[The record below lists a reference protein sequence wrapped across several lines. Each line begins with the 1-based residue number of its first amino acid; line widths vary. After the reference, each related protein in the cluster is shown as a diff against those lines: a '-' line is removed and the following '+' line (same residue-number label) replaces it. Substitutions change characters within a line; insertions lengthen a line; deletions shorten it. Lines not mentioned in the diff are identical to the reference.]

1 MEIPRSLEEGKPRST
16 EDFQALEYLDDQAIV
31 ASLDGAI
38 LASQMFYVINQG
50 NFSVVGIS
58 LDGVREIA
66 RQYADKM
73 GLSFRFGDMN
83 VQETEDA
90 YLVRVKVEVDF
101 PKGGHVE
108 NWGVKRQEKALQL
121 QSGVVRQDPYA
132 FEKACSKAQRNAL
145 MGVIPKSFIEMAYS
159 EWLSKHGGNVPVV
172 EIPKS
177 RPTTPASP
185 PFTKAT
191 RRESPPN
198 GNPIVLLNQRMREA
212 KTVALKSGVS
222 EEEFR
227 NYWRR
232 QTGLTS
238 FSELTPEQAEEL
250 LRVTPWEDH
259 EALLGLFKKGN
270 PRAEEKP
277 QSEENEPK
285 QAEPVLESVFSLEP
299 QPQSKPEP
307 EQQQISLGKD
317 KGEEEEDEDEEE
329 EETVLEVKEEAS
341 RWCTNEKDGTLWL
354 TWEGYREC
362 LEATDPVPLCTELKD
377 VLLRQRTTPGYL
389 IKLNSRIDSSTQ
401 AGQLNAV
408 ALCKRPSEKRETL
421 LSLASLMSAPEV
433 WARAEVKATFRRALE

>member
-16 EDFQALEYLDDQAIV
+16 EDFQALESLDDQAIV

-38 LASQMFYVINQG
+38 LASQMFYVISQG

-73 GLSFRFGDMN
+73 ALSFRFGDMN

-108 NWGVKRQEKALQL
+108 NWGVKRQEKTLQL
-121 QSGVVRQDPYA
+121 QSGVIRQDPYA

-159 EWLSKHGGNVPVV
+159 EWLSKHGGNIPVV

-177 RPTTPASP
+177 RPTPPTSSAPTKVTP
-185 PFTKAT
+185 
-191 RRESPPN
+191 RESSPN
-198 GNPIVLLNQRMREA
+198 GNPIALLNQRMKEA

-238 FSELTPEQAEEL
+238 FSEMTPEQAEEL
-250 LRVTPWEDH
+250 LRVTPWENH
-259 EALLGLFKKGN
+259 EALLALFKKESV
-270 PRAEEKP
+270 RSKVKP
-277 QSEENEPK
+277 QSEEKEPMWE
-285 QAEPVLESVFSLEP
+285 EPAVESASSPEP

-317 KGEEEEDEDEEE
+317 EEEENVEEEETE
-329 EETVLEVKEEAS
+329 EETVLEVAEEAS

-377 VLLRQRTTPGYL
+377 VLLRQRNTPGYL
-389 IKLNSRIDSSTQ
+389 IKLNSRIGSSTQ
-401 AGQLNAV
+401 AAQLTAI

-433 WARAEVKATFRRALE
+433 WARDEVKATFRRNVE